1 MSNDP
6 GFVDPDGRHIDFGRT
21 AVDYE
26 RFRPG
31 FPDSFFD
38 RLLGL
43 GWIAPLDRALDLGT
57 GTGSMALGLATRGLD
72 VVGLDLAP
80 ELLDVARR
88 AADDYGLQVRFEEGR
103 AEATAHEAASF
114 DVVTAGQ
121 CWWWFDA
128 ALTLAET
135 KRILVPGGRLLIC
148 AFSYL
153 PIHANAAERT
163 EALILEYNQGWPKAG
178 WRGIHPEQIEALDRA
193 GFRRVESF
201 SYTVDVPFTHEAW
214 RGRIRT
220 CNGVGSSLP
229 PDEVARFDAAL
240 AELLRREFPG
250 TLLVPHRVFAVTGLS
265 PAGSGR

>member
-1 MSNDP
+1 VSNAP
-6 GFVDPDGRHIDFGRT
+6 GFVDPDGRDIDYGRT

-26 RFRPG
+26 RYRPG
-31 FPDSFFD
+31 FPDGFFD
-38 RLLGL
+38 RLLDV
-43 GWIAPLDRALDLGT
+43 GWIAPHDRALDLGT
-57 GTGSMALGLATRGLD
+57 GTGSMAIGLAARGLD

-88 AADDYGLQVRFEEGR
+88 TAQDRGLAMRFEEGR
-103 AEATAHEAASF
+103 SEATGYGAASF
-114 DVVTAGQ
+114 DLVTAGQ

-128 ALTLAET
+128 PRTLAEA
-135 KRILVPGGRLLIC
+135 KRVLVPGGRLLIC

-153 PIHANAAERT
+153 PISANVADRT
-163 EALILEYNQGWPKAG
+163 EALILEFNQGWPKAG
-178 WRGIHPEQIEALDRA
+178 WRGVHPEQIEALDRA
-193 GFRRVESF
+193 GFRQVESF

-240 AELLRREFPG
+240 AELLRSEFPG
-250 TLLVPHRVFAVTGLS
+250 MLSVPHRVFAVSGLS
-265 PAGSGR
+265 PSDSER